1 MSSNSLRVEGGGYGR
16 SGDDFDGGDEDG
28 ARVEG
33 FQLNGDVGAWWKGSP
48 ENAVKNVFAQGYF
61 CVTF

>member
-1 MSSNSLRVEGGGYGR
+1 VVGYGR

-28 ARVEG
+28 GRVEG
-33 FQLNGDVGAWWKGSP
+33 FELNGEVGAWWKGSP